1 MQAQPLLAPP
11 PLRPPPLG
19 TPPLLLQPP
28 LPEQL
33 LQDRLLQDLLLPG
46 PLMPLLTPPKQPP
59 RTHRLVLL
67 ISLVLLSLIFCSKL
81 VNLEKLNA
89 IFKRTVELILN
100 FKPLFV
106 EYSIPPIFFSTYKFL
121 LLKRVSNALTLSVVR
136 ENAETF
142 GEFRG

>member
-1 MQAQPLLAPP
+1 M
-11 PLRPPPLG
+11 
-19 TPPLLLQPP
+19 PPLLLLMPP
-28 LPEQL
+28 L
-33 LQDRLLQDLLLPG
+33 LLLMP
-46 PLMPLLTPPKQPP
+46 PLLLLMQALLLLMQPQ

-67 ISLVLLSLIFCSKL
+67 LSLVLLSLIFCSKL
-81 VNLEKLNA
+81 VNLEKPNA

-106 EYSIPPIFFSTYKFL
+106 EYSTPPIFFSTYKFL
-121 LLKRVSNALTLSVVR
+121 LLKRVSNALTLSVVQ